1 MPNNVGSDLMIHA
14 NIRFMREKDGLTQEQ
29 VADYLNMS
37 VNGYGDIERGETD
50 IKFSRLM
57 QIYNFFDI
65 TIAELV
71 TQNIKNI
78 EQSVPKIS
86 LQHHISLSKNFLN
99 NQYVISDN
107 TEMYKLIIELKDN
120 EIQLLKKLIILLES
134 RQ

>member
-14 NIRFMREKDGLTQEQ
+14 NIRSIREKDGLTQEQ

-50 IKFSRLM
+50 IKFSRLV
-57 QIYNFFDI
+57 QISNLFNI

-71 TQNIKNI
+71 TQNMKVGEKSSQKNNL
-78 EQSVPKIS
+78 ES
-86 LQHHISLSKNFLN
+86 HIPLSKDFPSI
-99 NQYVISDN
+99 QYVISDN

-120 EIQLLKKLIILLES
+120 EISLLKKLIILLES

>member
-1 MPNNVGSDLMIHA
+1 
-14 NIRFMREKDGLTQEQ
+14 
-29 VADYLNMS
+29 MS

-57 QIYNFFDI
+57 QISNLFDI

-86 LQHHISLSKNFLN
+86 LQHHISLSKNILN

>member
-1 MPNNVGSDLMIHA
+1 MANIVGSDFLIHT
-14 NIRFMREKDGLTQEQ
+14 NIRSIREKDGLTQEQ

-57 QIYNFFDI
+57 QISNLFDI

-86 LQHHISLSKNFLN
+86 LQHHISLSKNFPN

>member
-14 NIRFMREKDGLTQEQ
+14 NIRFIREKDGLTQEQ

-50 IKFSRLM
+50 IKFSRLV
-57 QIYNFFDI
+57 QISNLFDI

-71 TQNIKNI
+71 TQNIKSI

-86 LQHHISLSKNFLN
+86 LQQHIPLSKSFLN

-120 EIQLLKKLIILLES
+120 EITLLKKLIILLES

>member
-14 NIRFMREKDGLTQEQ
+14 NIRSIREKDGLTQEQ

-50 IKFSRLM
+50 IKFSRLV
-57 QIYNFFDI
+57 QISNFFDI

-71 TQNIKNI
+71 TQNINSI
-78 EQSVPKIS
+78 EQSLPKIS
-86 LQHHISLSKNFLN
+86 HKHHIPLSKSFHN

-107 TEMYKLIIELKDN
+107 AEMCKLIIELKDN
-120 EIQLLKKLIILLES
+120 EISLLKKLIILLES

>member
-57 QIYNFFDI
+57 QISNLFDI

-86 LQHHISLSKNFLN
+86 LQHHISLSKNFPN

>member
-1 MPNNVGSDLMIHA
+1 MANIVGSDFLIHT
-14 NIRFMREKDGLTQEQ
+14 NIRSIREKDGLTQEQ

-57 QIYNFFDI
+57 QISNLFNI

-71 TQNIKNI
+71 TQNMKVGEKSSQKNNL
-78 EQSVPKIS
+78 ET
-86 LQHHISLSKNFLN
+86 HIPLSKNFHR

-107 TEMYKLIIELKDN
+107 TEMYKLIIQLKDN
-120 EIQLLKKLIILLES
+120 EILLLKKLILVLES
-134 RQ
+134 QH

>member
-57 QIYNFFDI
+57 QISNLFDI

-99 NQYVISDN
+99 NQYIISDN

>member
-1 MPNNVGSDLMIHA
+1 MANIVGSDFLIHT
-14 NIRFMREKDGLTQEQ
+14 NIRFIREKDGLTQEQ

-50 IKFSRLM
+50 IKFSRLV
-57 QIYNFFDI
+57 QISNLFNI

-71 TQNIKNI
+71 TQNMNSI
-78 EQSVPKIS
+78 EQSVPKIR
-86 LQHHISLSKNFLN
+86 LQHHIPLSKNFLN

-120 EIQLLKKLIILLES
+120 EISLLKKLIILLES

>member
-57 QIYNFFDI
+57 QISNLFDI

>member
-14 NIRFMREKDGLTQEQ
+14 NIRSIREKDGLTQEQ

-50 IKFSRLM
+50 IKFSRLV
-57 QIYNFFDI
+57 QISNLFDI

-71 TQNIKNI
+71 TQNINSI

-86 LQHHISLSKNFLN
+86 LQHHIPLSKSFLN

-120 EIQLLKKLIILLES
+120 EISLLKKLIILLES

>member
-1 MPNNVGSDLMIHA
+1 MPNNVGSDLIIHA

-57 QIYNFFDI
+57 QISNLFDI

-86 LQHHISLSKNFLN
+86 LQHHISLSKNFPN

>member
-1 MPNNVGSDLMIHA
+1 MANIVGSDFLIHT
-14 NIRFMREKDGLTQEQ
+14 NIRSIREKDGLTQEQ

-57 QIYNFFDI
+57 QISNLFDI